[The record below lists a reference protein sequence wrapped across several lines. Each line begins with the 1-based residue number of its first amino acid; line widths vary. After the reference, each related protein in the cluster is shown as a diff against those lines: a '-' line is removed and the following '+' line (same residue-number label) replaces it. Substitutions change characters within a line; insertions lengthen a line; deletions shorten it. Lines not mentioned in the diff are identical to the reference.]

1 MQSYLLLFFALIVP
15 TLFGQTNHN
24 DILNKTLMPAN
35 VIAPTSFQN
44 TDVKKNPTDLVVGSG
59 LVSYFAGAVGG
70 YFAMKALG
78 NKDTT
83 ITIAIVSGVLLGG
96 SILSSTAVYIAN
108 RGQGNFLYMTGGA
121 ILSQVGC
128 LAAGAVVG
136 LIVGLLDAETGGWM
150 MVGGI
155 LALPFAAT
163 LTANYICYKTK

>member
-1 MQSYLLLFFALIVP
+1 
-15 TLFGQTNHN
+15 
-24 DILNKTLMPAN
+24 
-35 VIAPTSFQN
+35 
-44 TDVKKNPTDLVVGSG
+44 
-59 LVSYFAGAVGG
+59 
-70 YFAMKALG
+70 
-78 NKDTT
+78 
-83 ITIAIVSGVLLGG
+83 
-96 SILSSTAVYIAN
+96 
-108 RGQGNFLYMTGGA
+108 GQGNFLYMTGGA